1 LIEIGE
7 VETHFTLPGRGDFD
21 QPAAPRETVDGA
33 AEHDAANN
41 IEDDIRALSTGRR
54 ANFRREVLSADDHLL
69 RYGAERRAPVSA
81 DPRAPIVCP
90 A

>member
-41 IEDDIRALSTGRR
+41 IEDDINLSPSRGITRLSFTCTQR
-54 ANFRREVLSADDHLL
+54 SVREVLLFAAIYDWLT
-69 RYGAERRAPVSA
+69 
-81 DPRAPIVCP
+81 
-90 A
+90 